1 MTDGIVADDHG
12 RTAVKHDGRRSGIAI
27 RDRLEIG
34 IVHQHEAH
42 DGVDHNI
49 DPQPR
54 LLSKAYETFF
64 HLSLPYRHTDQ
75 DTSGCHHAKSREL
88 HGIHRALLEEIL
100 RPDAASGPHNA
111 G

>member
-1 MTDGIVADDHG
+1 MTNGIVADDHG

-54 LLSKAYETFF
+54 LLSKEPEASF
-64 HLSLPYRHTDQ
+64 HPALPYRHTDQ
-75 DTSGCHHAKSREL
+75 DTSGRYHAKSREL
-88 HGIHRALLEEIL
+88 HGIHRAFLEEIL